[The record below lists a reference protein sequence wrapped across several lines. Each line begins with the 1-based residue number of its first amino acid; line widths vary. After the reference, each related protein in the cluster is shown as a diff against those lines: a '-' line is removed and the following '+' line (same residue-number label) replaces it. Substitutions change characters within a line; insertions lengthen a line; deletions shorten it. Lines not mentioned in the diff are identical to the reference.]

1 MMTFEEAEKIYRD
14 TFGDLTYDTVLDMGD
29 RFIFVCSPL
38 KDFHDPVFVNKKTK
52 ECRGYNP
59 VVDGV

>member
-1 MMTFEEAEKIYRD
+1 MTFEEAEEIYKNKY
-14 TFGDLTYDTVLDMGD
+14 GDLKYDTVLDMGN

-38 KDFHDPVFVNKKTK
+38 TDFHDPVIVDKKTK

-59 VVDGV
+59 IFDGV